1 MFTLDVDQFL
11 MIMAVSMLALGV
23 ITMVSGIIVLVFR
36 ASGKDVHTLANQSV
50 KLAQKGVAEEV
61 SGLVGNTSA
70 LLEALNQLVKTNTG
84 VGIFLVLIS
93 LLLFAGAFFLARG
106 F

>member
-1 MFTLDVDQFL
+1 MFTLEVDQFL
-11 MIMAVSMLALGV
+11 MIMAASMLALGV

-36 ASGKDVHTLANQSV
+36 ASGKDVHTLANHSV

>member
-11 MIMAVSMLALGV
+11 MIMAASMLALGV

-50 KLAQKGVAEEV
+50 KLAQTGVAEEV

>member
-11 MIMAVSMLALGV
+11 MIMAASMLALGV